1 MIDLTLN
8 YALVKKFIV
17 KFIEEEIKS
26 NKFNHAL
33 LGISGGIDSALV
45 ASLAVD
51 ALGKENVFG
60 ILLPYKLSSK
70 ESIEDGLKV
79 VENLGIKYEIIDITE
94 IAEPY
99 LTKEK
104 IGDKFRIGNFLA
116 RIRMSII
123 FDKAREFDA
132 IVLGT
137 SNKSE
142 IMLGY
147 TTWYG
152 DMAAGIYP
160 IGDLYKTQVF
170 GLSKHVGV
178 PESIIAKKPSADLWP
193 GQTDEDEIG
202 TPYSEI
208 DQILYLYLE
217 ERKTKE
223 EIVELGFKK
232 EDVENVLKRMFA
244 TQFKRTFPPVCKIS
258 QRTFGHDFLYPHD
271 IFK

>member
-1 MIDLTLN
+1 MIDLSLN
-8 YALVKKFIV
+8 YELTKKFIV
-17 KFIEEEIKS
+17 KFIQEELKS
-26 NKFNHAL
+26 NNFEHAL
-33 LGISGGIDSALV
+33 IGISGGIDSALV
-45 ASLAVD
+45 AYLAVE

-60 ILLPYKLSSK
+60 VLLPYKLSSK

-79 VENLGIKYEIIDITE
+79 VKDLGIEHEVIEITDIADCYFE
-94 IAEPY
+94 R
-99 LTKEK
+99 EK
-104 IGDKFRIGNFLA
+104 IQDKFRIGNFLA

-123 FDKAREFDA
+123 FDKAREFDS

-142 IMLGY
+142 ILLGY

-170 GLSKHVGV
+170 GLSKYIGV
-178 PESIIAKKPSADLWP
+178 PESILNKKPSADLWP

-217 ERKTKE
+217 ERKTKD
-223 EIVELGFKK
+223 EIMEMGFKK
-232 EDVENVLKRMFA
+232 EHVENVLNRMFS
-244 TQFKRTFPPVCKIS
+244 TQFKRTLPPVCKIS
-258 QRTFGHDFLYPHD
+258 LRTFGHDFLYPHD
-271 IFK
+271 VFK

>member
-1 MIDLTLN
+1 MVDLSLN
-8 YALVKKFIV
+8 WNMTEKFIE
-17 KFIEEEIKS
+17 KFIEEETKS
-26 NKFNHAL
+26 NGFKHAI
-33 LGISGGIDSALV
+33 LGISGGIDSAVV
-45 ASLAVD
+45 AKLAVR

-60 ILLPYKLSSK
+60 LILPYKLSSK
-70 ESIEDGLKV
+70 ESLEDGLLV
-79 VENLGIKYEIIDITE
+79 QRELGIYAETIEITE
-94 IAEPY
+94 MADAYIS
-99 LTKEK
+99 K
-104 IGDKFRIGNFLA
+104 INTDDKVRIGNLLA

-152 DMAAGIYP
+152 DMACGMYP

-170 GLSKHVGV
+170 KLAEHIGIPKK
-178 PESIIAKKPSADLWP
+178 IIDKKPSADLWP
-193 GQTDEDEIG
+193 GQTDEDELEC
-202 TPYSEI
+202 PYSII
-208 DQILYLYLE
+208 DQILYLFLE
-217 ERKTKE
+217 ERMTVE
-223 EIVELGFKK
+223 EIVSFGFEKDK
-232 EDVENVLKRMFA
+232 VIKLLKRHFN

-271 IFK
+271 LFK

>member
-1 MIDLTLN
+1 MIDLSLN
-8 YALVKKFIV
+8 YELTKKFII
-17 KFIEEEIKS
+17 KFIEEEVIS
-26 NKFNHAL
+26 NNFKHAL

-45 ASLAVD
+45 AYLAVE
-51 ALGKENVFG
+51 ALGSENVFG
-60 ILLPYKLSSK
+60 VLLPYKLSSK
-70 ESIEDGLKV
+70 NSLDDGLKV
-79 VENLGIKYEIIDITE
+79 VKELGIKHEIIEISDIADCYFE
-94 IAEPY
+94 
-99 LTKEK
+99 KEK
-104 IGDKFRIGNFLA
+104 VQDKFRIGNFLA
-116 RIRMSII
+116 RLRMSII

-170 GLSKHVGV
+170 GLSKYIGI
-178 PESIIAKKPSADLWP
+178 PENILNKKPSADLWP
-193 GQTDEDEIG
+193 GQTDEEEIG
-202 TPYSEI
+202 TTYDLI

-217 ERKTKE
+217 ERKTKK
-223 EIVELGFKK
+223 EIIEMGFKK
-232 EDVENVLKRMFA
+232 NDVENILNRMFS
-244 TQFKRTFPPVCKIS
+244 TQFKRTLPPVCKIS

>member
-8 YALVKKFIV
+8 WKLTKEFIV
-17 KFIEEEIKS
+17 KFIEEEVKS
-26 NKFNHAL
+26 NKFKHAF

-45 ASLAVD
+45 AYLAVE
-51 ALGKENVFG
+51 ALGRENVFSV
-60 ILLPYKLSSK
+60 LLPYKLSSK
-70 ESIEDGLKV
+70 ESIEDGIKV
-79 VENLGIKYEIIDITE
+79 VKNLGIKHEIIDITN

-99 LTKEK
+99 FNQQK
-104 IGDKFRIGNFLA
+104 IEDKIRIGNFLA

-170 GLSKHVGV
+170 GLSRYVGV
-178 PESIIAKKPSADLWP
+178 PESILNKKPSADLWP

-217 ERKTKE
+217 ERKTKD
-223 EIVELGFKK
+223 EIVEMGFKK
-232 EDVENVLKRMFA
+232 EDVENILRRMFS
-244 TQFKRTFPPVCKIS
+244 TQFKRTTPPVCKIS